1 MAYTIDRF
9 PSEGSPRLGA
19 MTLHPVA
26 ESVPRARRWF
36 RKFIAPYNPACSIDD
51 CVLMI
56 SELVTNAILYG
67 RADDTWVV
75 RVEWYRE
82 DTSLRVSVHNPGFP
96 ANVRMR
102 QPEASDAHGRGLLLV
117 DSIADSWHSGPS
129 LLGGTVVSFVVAD
142 AWPSNEGFGPILF

>member
-9 PSEGSPRLGA
+9 PSADSPRLGA

-67 RADDTWVV
+67 RADETWTV
-75 RVEWYRE
+75 RVAWYRVE
-82 DTSLRVSVHNPGFP
+82 TSLRIEVHNPGFP
-96 ANVRMR
+96 ASVRMR
-102 QPEASDAHGRGLLLV
+102 QPEASDAHGRGLLEYV
-117 DSIADSWHSGPS
+117 DEGQQRLSVSSSNSWASSVPEVS
-129 LLGGTVVSFVVAD
+129 LSF
-142 AWPSNEGFGPILF
+142 SNTA